1 MAKYGEERWPPQ
13 SPAGVHPIPGDIPG
27 QDIPVNS
34 LRGIAL
40 WKFTTFVAVASFIA
54 FKKVYF

>member
-40 WKFTTFVAVASFIA
+40 W
-54 FKKVYF
+54 